1 MGKSQLSFHCDMR
14 NLCKSCVLCRTPFLC
29 CYHEFLLT
37 QRECNFSKCFFAPIC
52 PHANIQSFKSKEA
65 HLLEVLN
72 QTAGGLFPKPATSL
86 PSSFIPEIMPV
97 GKDNREALMI
107 AKDIGVPIIAVS
119 LQNFF
124 RGTRETFSLR
134 KAKKYGLHR
143 FFEFSGDIILTT
155 DVNDRLCDLFVENPN
170 YFRTIMEQLGPEYLT
185 TFDTYTYSNI
195 PACIARI
202 KTLEATLSSYRL
214 MDLNCKIVGL
224 ALGATPDQVYNH
236 VELLT
241 KLGCKIIAHP
251 VYEFRK
257 EADTDSI
264 RWRIRLSRKLE
275 AKVLLL
281 SCSPGL
287 TARRRV
293 YSDYYST
300 WSWFSSVNSRDENAH
315 RKRRNKLLRMIT
327 LAKKC
332 SQQAHL

>member
-1 MGKSQLSFHCDMR
+1 M
-14 NLCKSCVLCRTPFLC
+14 
-29 CYHEFLLT
+29 
-37 QRECNFSKCFFAPIC
+37 
-52 PHANIQSFKSKEA
+52 
-65 HLLEVLN
+65 HLLEALSQVTN
-72 QTAGGLFPKPATSL
+72 PLFLRSATSL
-86 PSSFIPEIMPV
+86 PSPFIPEIMPV
-97 GKDNREALMI
+97 GKDQQEALSI
-107 AKDIGVPIIAVS
+107 AKDVGVPIIAVS

-124 RGTRETFSLR
+124 RGTRETLLLR
-134 KAKKYGLHR
+134 RARKSGLHH
-143 FFEFSGDIILTT
+143 FFDYSGDIILTT
-155 DVNDRLCDLFVENPN
+155 DVKDRLCDLFVENPN
-170 YFRTIMEQLGPEYLT
+170 YFRAFAEQLSPDYLT

-195 PACIARI
+195 PGCIARI
-202 KTLEATLSSYRL
+202 KILEATLSSYQL
-214 MDLNCKIVGL
+214 MNLNCKIVGL

-236 VELLT
+236 VEVLT

-264 RWRIRLSRKLE
+264 RWRIRLSRKLR

-300 WSWFSSVNSRDENAH
+300 WSWFSSVSSRDGNAY
-315 RKRRNKLLRMIT
+315 RKRRTKLLRMIA

-332 SQQAHL
+332 SEQVHL

>member
-1 MGKSQLSFHCDMR
+1 MKE
-14 NLCKSCVLCRTPFLC
+14 LCKSCVLCRTPFQC

-37 QRECNFSKCFFAPIC
+37 QRECNFSKCFFSPLC
-52 PHANIQSFKSKEA
+52 PHANPKSFKDKEM
-65 HLLEVLN
+65 HLSEVLN
-72 QTAGGLFPKPATSL
+72 QATGGRFLKAATSL
-86 PSSFIPEIMPV
+86 PSSFIPEIMPMR
-97 GKDNREALMI
+97 KDQQEALSI
-107 AKDIGVPIIAVS
+107 AEDVGIPIIAVS

-124 RGTRETFSLR
+124 RGTHETLLLKRAR
-134 KAKKYGLHR
+134 KSGLHD
-143 FFEFSGDIILTT
+143 FFHCSADIILTT
-155 DVNDRLCDLFVENPN
+155 DVKDHLCDLFVENPN
-170 YFRTIMEQLGPEYLT
+170 YFRTIVEQLGPDYLT

-202 KTLEATLSSYRL
+202 KMLEATLSSYRL
-214 MDLNCKIVGL
+214 IDLNCKIVGL

-236 VELLT
+236 VEVLT

-264 RWRIRLSRKLE
+264 RWRIRLSRKLG

-300 WSWFSSVNSRDENAH
+300 WSWFSSVTSRDRNAR
-315 RKRRNKLLRMIT
+315 RKRRTKLLRMIA